1 MKYVLLTI
9 LYTVSINSF
18 GQSKDTKA
26 VSLAVEELRLA
37 MVDANKTS
45 LYQLTADSLSYGH
58 SSGRVENKKEF
69 IENIVTGKSDFVTID
84 LTEQTISITQ
94 NVAVVRHILT
104 AATNNG
110 GKPGTV
116 KLKVLLVFEK
126 KRGKWKLL
134 ARQAVKL
141 VL

>member
-18 GQSKDTKA
+18 GQSKDTKT

-45 LYQLTADSLSYGH
+45 LDQLTADSLSYGH

-104 AATNNG
+104 AATNDA

-126 KRGKWKLL
+126 QKGKWKLL